1 MNAFITFVRYI
12 NNNLHML
19 GIKNPVNINDLQKYN
34 LISGQPVLCVLS
46 NNQIQSL
53 YIISRNGNVFQ
64 VYGEEDN
71 LFSLDFLTDMSSIN
85 VKKYNGIGYYL
96 QIIFSTLSIKEFEI
110 FRNKLEEFENDIF
123 YNHLHTDLEIT
134 KIKSILIKEI
144 YTLDIELSLKRR
156 FLTALKNSRL
166 PTKKMLRRKIDI
178 DLSNYLININTFI
191 S

>member
-19 GIKNPVNINDLQKYN
+19 GIKNPVKINDLQKYN

>member
-1 MNAFITFVRYI
+1 MNAFITFVRKI
-12 NNNLHML
+12 NDNLHML
-19 GIKNPVNINDLQKYN
+19 GIKNPNNIDDLQKYK
-34 LISGQPVLCVLS
+34 LISGQPILCVLS

-53 YIISRNGNVFQ
+53 YIISRNGNIFQ
-64 VYGEEDN
+64 VYGEQDN

-96 QIIFSTLSIKEFEI
+96 QIIFGTLSIKEFEI

-123 YNHLHTDLEIT
+123 YHHLHTDLEIT

-178 DLSNYLININTFI
+178 DLSNYSVYINTFI

>member
-1 MNAFITFVRYI
+1 MNAFMTFVRSI

-19 GIKNPVNINDLQKYN
+19 GIKNPNNIDDLQKYN

-64 VYGEEDN
+64 VYGEQDN

-85 VKKYNGIGYYL
+85 VKKYNGIGHYL
-96 QIIFSTLSIKEFEI
+96 QIIFSTLSIKEFET

-123 YNHLHTDLEIT
+123 YHNLHTDLEIT

-144 YTLDIELSLKRR
+144 YTLNIELSLKRR

-178 DLSNYLININTFI
+178 DLSNYSIYINTFI

>member
-1 MNAFITFVRYI
+1 MNAFMTFVRSI

-19 GIKNPVNINDLQKYN
+19 GIKNPNNIDDLQKYN

-64 VYGEEDN
+64 VYGEQDN

-85 VKKYNGIGYYL
+85 VKKYNGIGHYL

-110 FRNKLEEFENDIF
+110 FKNKLEEFENDIF
-123 YNHLHTDLEIT
+123 YHNLHTDLEIT

-178 DLSNYLININTFI
+178 DLSNYSIYINTFI

>member
-1 MNAFITFVRYI
+1 MNAYLTFIRKTD
-12 NNNLHML
+12 NNLHML
-19 GIKNPVNINDLQKYN
+19 GIKNPKNIDDLQKYN
-34 LISGQPVLCVLS
+34 LISGQPVLCILS

-53 YIISRNGNVFQ
+53 YTISRHGNIFQ
-64 VYGEEDN
+64 VYGEKDN

-96 QIIFSTLSIKEFEI
+96 QMIFSTLSIKEFEY
-110 FRNKLEEFENDIF
+110 FKNKMEQFENNIF
-123 YNHLHTDLEIT
+123 YHHLHTDLEIS
-134 KIKSILIKEI
+134 KIKSVLIKEI

-166 PTKKMLRRKIDI
+166 PTKKMLRRKIDM
-178 DLSNYLININTFI
+178 DLSNYSVYINSFI

>member
-1 MNAFITFVRYI
+1 MNAFMTFIRSI

-19 GIKNPVNINDLQKYN
+19 GIKNPNNIDDLQKYN

-110 FRNKLEEFENDIF
+110 FRNKLEEFENGIF
-123 YNHLHTDLEIT
+123 YHNLHTDLEIT

-144 YTLDIELSLKRR
+144 YTLDIELGLKRR

-178 DLSNYLININTFI
+178 DLSNYSVYINTFI

>member
-1 MNAFITFVRYI
+1 MNAS
-12 NNNLHML
+12 
-19 GIKNPVNINDLQKYN
+19 KNIDDLQKYN

-46 NNQIQSL
+46 NNQIESL
-53 YIISRNGNVFQ
+53 YIISRNGNIFQ
-64 VYGEEDN
+64 VYGEQDN

-96 QIIFSTLSIKEFEI
+96 QMIFSTLSIREFEY
-110 FRNKLEEFENDIF
+110 FRNKLEQFENDIF
-123 YNHLHTDLEIT
+123 YQHLHTDLEIS

-166 PTKKMLRRKIDI
+166 PTKKRLRRKIDM
-178 DLSNYLININTFI
+178 DLSNYSVYINSFI

>member
-1 MNAFITFVRYI
+1 MNAYITFVRNI

-19 GIKNPVNINDLQKYN
+19 GIKNPNNINDLQNYN

-64 VYGEEDN
+64 VYGEQDN

-96 QIIFSTLSIKEFEI
+96 QIIFSTLSIREFEI
-110 FRNKLEEFENDIF
+110 FRNKLEEFENNIF

-144 YTLDIELSLKRR
+144 YTLDIEFSLKRR

-166 PTKKMLRRKIDI
+166 PTKKILRKKIDI
-178 DLSNYLININTFI
+178 DLSNYSIYINAFI